1 MKKLILST
9 IAASL
14 ALGAYANDNPNQ
26 VELIVKYKKSAN
38 TMLMS
43 STNSAEDKNYSIV
56 KQINPTTAIV
66 SVQNTAPQ
74 SMTLSTNALG
84 ESSASNNA
92 QDQAYATAKAFM
104 DKNPNVLYAI
114 PKNSKMSAY
123 QLPSSS
129 AQSTS
134 GQNVS
139 SWDKQWDMENTKAGL
154 GAEGAWDYVT
164 NGNDVTVAVVDSGLA
179 PNAPKDI
186 TKKLNLDN
194 TYYFTMSGNDIVV
207 TRDITDNG
215 SYHGTHVAGTI
226 AADGPNVSGVAGPV
240 NGVTVMPVRALGDD
254 GSGSTYAILDAVKWA
269 AGGMPDGVTTE
280 TGGSIEANTAN
291 VKVINLSLGM
301 SRINPYTNLPQITKK
316 NWEKNYMG
324 TLCPAWKDA
333 IDTAYSNGVTVV
345 IAAGNDGHS
354 VYNDIPAGC
363 NFYPDNPNIVHA
375 IVVEASGPTG
385 KLSSYST
392 YSDRDWGINSLFV
405 RAPGGDSIATYIDE
419 SGKTVSYGESGEIY
433 STMNGGYGYMQGTS
447 MATPHV
453 AGLVSLIYSLDA
465 NATPSFVQTVLKNA
479 ANPQNPD
486 IVNAQAAVEYTINSH
501 SSAAA

>member
-1 MKKLILST
+1 MRKVILST

-14 ALGAYANDNPNQ
+14 ALGAYANNSSNQ

-38 TMLMS
+38 TMLMAS
-43 STNSAEDKNYSIV
+43 ANNAEDKNYSIV

-66 SVQNTAPQ
+66 SVQQTAAPQ
-74 SMTLSTNALG
+74 NVSLSTSALA
-84 ESSASNNA
+84 ESSASNSA

-104 DKNPNVLYAI
+104 DKHSDVLYAI
-114 PKNSKMSAY
+114 PKSSKMSAY
-123 QLPSSS
+123 QLPTSSV
-129 AQSTS
+129 QSTS

-139 SWDKQWDMENTKAGL
+139 SWDKQWDMKNTDAGL
-154 GAEGAWDYVT
+154 GAEGAWSYV
-164 NGNDVTVAVVDSGLA
+164 NSGNDVTVAVVDSGLA
-179 PNAPKDI
+179 PNAPEDI
-186 TKKLNLDN
+186 TKKLNLNN
-194 TYYFTMSGNDIVV
+194 TYYFTLSGNDIVV

-226 AADGPNVSGVAGPV
+226 AANGPNVSGVAGPV

-280 TGGSIEANTAN
+280 NGSSIDANTTN

-301 SRINPYTNLPQITKK
+301 SRINPYTNLPQISKK
-316 NWEKNYMG
+316 KWESDYMG

-333 IDTAYSNGVTVV
+333 IDTAHQNGVTVV
-345 IAAGNDGHS
+345 IAAGNDNHS

-363 NFYPDNPNIVHA
+363 QDIDAV
-375 IVVEASGPTG
+375 VVEASGPTG
-385 KLSSYST
+385 ELSYYST
-392 YSDRDWGINSLFV
+392 YLDSDWSINSLVV
-405 RAPGGDSIATYIDE
+405 RAPGGDAKV
-419 SGKTVSYGESGEIY
+419 GGESGEIY
-433 STMNGGYGYMQGTS
+433 STMNGGYGYMEGTS

-486 IVNAQAAVEYTINSH
+486 IVNAQAAVEYTLNSV